1 MKTQFVTKTL
11 IGELSWTY
19 HTSKISDSN
28 TSNDVIKNQLA
39 ARGGG
44 GGGVGGG
51 QTSRPVGYLLSAE
64 EKLDTGKPRTNPRID
79 LMERT

>member
-39 ARGGG
+39 AGGG
-44 GGGVGGG
+44 
-51 QTSRPVGYLLSAE
+51 RPVGYLLSAE
-64 EKLDTGKPRTNPRID
+64 EKLDTGKPRTNPLID